1 MRAEELRMLSSSLAS
16 HLAEKVEE
24 REGDVESSVFRA
36 GGGVKKRS
44 PRLDIH

>member
-1 MRAEELRMLSSSLAS
+1 MLSSSLAS

-36 GGGVKKRS
+36 GGV
-44 PRLDIH
+44 